1 MSMPEPTTSTQPRD
15 HGEPFRPAV
24 RRDRLAAYLALAA
37 AAILALALLI
47 SDSTHFLM
55 PGPLTSAHGTIEKCS
70 SCHSEGGSGTG
81 LAKLSWLRGLVAANS
96 HSDSKACVICHK
108 MPDTAFNAHG
118 ASARVLQASTERLSP
133 IAAKLSAPQSTVAQ
147 SKLFPTHDMVSQGIQ
162 CATCH
167 QEHQGSIFKLN
178 RISNAQCQ
186 SCHVAKFASFG
197 SGHPEFENYP
207 FRRRTRVVYDHD
219 GHFSKHYPEVAKKDQ
234 SKRIPETCSTC
245 HNSRADKRLMSVA
258 PFEKTCSTC
267 HLDQIVGKERAS
279 GPKGIAFLS
288 LPSLDVQSLKS
299 KNAAIGDWPEA
310 SDAALTPFMK
320 VMIARTERGRALLT
334 TVDRL
339 NLQDLSQAS
348 AENVKAVTNLVWE
361 VKSIFRD
368 LIASKAGD
376 VLGSLNIADGAK
388 LSAQLVADLTA
399 NIPRDVIT
407 SAQQQ
412 WLPNLATEMSVQKAS
427 GDKANDGWSIY
438 VAPPAAIA
446 AQIPDDVSPRA
457 ASSDEASGDGVKA
470 AAERSGSGE
479 AAKNAGGANGGQ
491 KKRLDPPACTLR
503 VLGQC
508 LVSKESTAPSDNSNA
523 KAANGANTNSL
534 GDTLPPAMR
543 AGLTDLRPEPD
554 APSTARHEIRTAQ
567 FAANEASKPSGQDDE
582 LLRPTPEEQREIDAR
597 KNARGKGSG
606 SNANGHAGTASA
618 APVISIESSVDP
630 ESWAEAGGWY
640 RQDFAILYRPSGHKD
655 KFIYSWLFLTGPQA
669 TKGDANP
676 AAAVFDVLAG
686 KDAQGSCTKCHSID
700 DLQSKGRVVNFTP
713 VSLENKKG
721 NFTTFIHEPH
731 FGTVEKEGCFTCHS
745 LEKGR
750 GYLKS
755 YEQGNPSVAAV
766 TFGAVKKETCQQCH
780 TDSAARQDC
789 MTCHKYHVNGAQTP
803 MTNTKLPI
811 Q

>member
-1 MSMPEPTTSTQPRD
+1 MSMPETTTAARPRD
-15 HGEPFRPAV
+15 NMEPFAPAV
-24 RRDRLAAYLALAA
+24 RRERLAAFMALAA
-37 AAILALALLI
+37 AGILALTLLLA
-47 SDSTHFLM
+47 DSTHFLM

-70 SCHSEGGSGTG
+70 SCHSEAGTGTG

-96 HSDSKACVICHK
+96 HADSKACATCHK

-118 ASARVLQASTERLSP
+118 ASASVLQTSTERLLP
-133 IAAKLSAPQSTVAQ
+133 IAAKLSPPQSTVAQ

-167 QEHQGSIFKLN
+167 QEHQGSRFKLN

-186 SCHVAKFASFG
+186 SCHVAQFASFDR
-197 SGHPEFENYP
+197 GHPEFENYP
-207 FRRRTRVVYDHD
+207 FRRRTRIVYDHD

-234 SKRIPETCSTC
+234 EKRIPETCSTC

-279 GPKGIAFLS
+279 GPKGIAFLT
-288 LPSLDVQSLKS
+288 LPGLDVQSLKS
-299 KNAAIGDWPEA
+299 KNAAIGNWPEA

-339 NLQDLSQAS
+339 NLQDLGQAN
-348 AENVKAVTNLVWE
+348 AESVKAVTNLVWE
-361 VKSIFRD
+361 IKSIFRD

-399 NIPRDVIT
+399 NIPRDVII
-407 SAQQQ
+407 SAQKQ
-412 WLPNLATEMSVQKAS
+412 WLPNLATEMGVQKVS
-427 GDKANDGWSIY
+427 GDKANDGWPIY
-438 VAPPAAIA
+438 VAPPATIA
-446 AQIPDDVSPRA
+446 AQISNDASAA
-457 ASSDEASGDGVKA
+457 ASPEEASGDAVKA
-470 AAERSGSGE
+470 AAERSGSEE
-479 AAKNAGGANGGQ
+479 AAKNAGNTNGGQ

-508 LVSKESTAPSDNSNA
+508 LVSKETTAPSDDTNA
-523 KAANGANTNSL
+523 KSASGANTNSPKE
-534 GDTLPPAMR
+534 TLPPAMR
-543 AGLTDLRPEPD
+543 AGLNDLRPNVD
-554 APSTARHEIRTAQ
+554 AASADRHESRTAQ
-567 FAANEASKPSGQDDE
+567 LATNEAAKSSSQDDE
-582 LLRPTPEEQREIDAR
+582 LLRPTPEEQRAIDAR
-597 KNARGKGSG
+597 KKAAGKGSS
-606 SNANGHAGTASA
+606 SNADNQAGAATA

-640 RQDFAILYRPSGHKD
+640 RQDYAILYRPSGHKD
-655 KFIYSWLFLTGPQA
+655 KFIYSWLFLTGPLA
-669 TKGDANP
+669 TKGDAKP
-676 AAAVFDVLAG
+676 ATAVFDVLAG
-686 KDAQGSCTKCHSID
+686 KDAQGSCTKCHSVD

-755 YEQGNPSVAAV
+755 YEQGNALVAAV

-780 TDSAARQDC
+780 TDGAARQDC

>member
-1 MSMPEPTTSTQPRD
+1 MSIPEPTTAAQAREDRQS
-15 HGEPFRPAV
+15 FWPAIH
-24 RRDRLAAYLALAA
+24 RDRLAAYMGLAA
-37 AAILALALLI
+37 VGILALALLV

-70 SCHSEGGSGTG
+70 SCHSEGGTGTG
-81 LAKLSWLRGLVAANS
+81 LAKLSWLRGLVTANS
-96 HSDSKACVICHK
+96 HSDSKACVACHK

-118 ASARVLQASTERLSP
+118 ASASALQKSTERLLP
-133 IAAKLSAPQSTVAQ
+133 IAAKVTAPQSAVAQ
-147 SKLFPTHDMVSQGIQ
+147 TRMFPTHDMVSEGIQ

-167 QEHQGSIFKLN
+167 QEHQGSTFKLN

-186 SCHVAKFASFG
+186 SCHVAKFASFDR
-197 SGHPEFENYP
+197 GHPEFENYP
-207 FRRRTRVVYDHD
+207 FRRRTRIVYDHD
-219 GHFSKHYPEVAKKDQ
+219 GHFSKHYPEVAKKD
-234 SKRIPETCSTC
+234 STKRIPETCSTC

-279 GPKGIAFLS
+279 GPKGIAFLT
-288 LPSLDVQSLKS
+288 LPGLDVQVLKS
-299 KNAAIGDWPEA
+299 KNAAIGDWPET

-320 VMIARTERGRALLT
+320 VMIARTERGRALLA
-334 TVDRL
+334 TVDKL
-339 NLQDLSQAS
+339 NLQDLSQAN
-348 AENVKAVTNLVWE
+348 AESVKAVTSLAWE
-361 VKSIFRD
+361 IKSIFRD

-399 NIPRDVIT
+399 NIPRDVMI

-412 WLPNLATEMSVQKAS
+412 WLPNLATEMSIQKVS
-427 GDKANDGWSIY
+427 GDKAADNWPVY

-446 AQIPDDVSPRA
+446 SQTSNDVNARA
-457 ASSDEASGDGVKA
+457 TSSEQPLGETDTA
-470 AAERSGSGE
+470 AGQKGGGTE
-479 AAKNAGGANGGQ
+479 AAKTAGSTNGTRT
-491 KKRLDPPACTLR
+491 KRLDPPACTLR

-508 LVSKESTAPSDNSNA
+508 LVSKEPSTAPAETNA
-523 KAANGANTNSL
+523 KSVNGANATSRNSK
-534 GDTLPPAMR
+534 LPPAMQ
-543 AGLTDLRPEPD
+543 AGLSDVQPNAD
-554 APSTARHEIRTAQ
+554 ATSAARRETRTAQ
-567 FAANEASKPSGQDDE
+567 LATNDASKPSGQDDE

-597 KNARGKGSG
+597 KKAAGKGSG
-606 SNANGHAGTASA
+606 SNANSQAGAA
-618 APVISIESSVDP
+618 APAPVISIESSVDP

-640 RQDFAILYRPSGHKD
+640 RQDYAILYRPSGHKD
-655 KFIYSWLFLTGPQA
+655 KFIYSWLFLTGPIA
-669 TKGDANP
+669 AKEDANP

-686 KDAQGSCTKCHSID
+686 KDAQGSCTKCHSVD

-721 NFTTFIHEPH
+721 NFTTFVHEPH

-755 YEQGNPSVAAV
+755 YEQGNPLVAAV

-780 TDSAARQDC
+780 TNGASRQDC